1 MAKPKEKDV
10 KAFKEKLKV
19 LEDGRLTV
27 FTAVKGLVK
36 DGTFAAGL
44 VEKLSP
50 DILALGIAPEDLK
63 GLRYLRKRLEKKKKY
78 TPDLSNIDLS
88 YVDHL
93 SRYGDVDAP
102 PPCFSYALET
112 ADNQDIPVVTLDL
125 DNLTHTDIYVKNV
138 LFSDL
143 LRQSMRFRYLKK
155 KKFKIKTAEEFV
167 MVWDALLNKA
177 KGFTIVERSREE
189 FMAESLRYLLDHNE
203 GKKILAIIELERAK
217 GVIELVQHPPAKKP
231 LKKTPK
237 TTITS
242 KDEEK

>member
-10 KAFKEKLKV
+10 KAFKAKVKV

-36 DGTFAAGL
+36 DGNVAAGL
-44 VEKLSP
+44 VEKMRP

-93 SRYGDVDAP
+93 SKYGDVDAP

-112 ADNQDIPVVTLDL
+112 ADNLDIPVVTLDL

-143 LRQSMRFRYLKK
+143 LRQSMRFRFMKK

-167 MVWDALLNKA
+167 MVWDTILNKA
-177 KGFTIVERSREE
+177 RGFTIVERSREE
-189 FMAESLRYLLDHNE
+189 FIAESLRYLLDHNK
-203 GKKILAIIELERAK
+203 GKNVLAIIELERSK
-217 GVIELVQHPPAKKP
+217 GIIDLVLHPPTKKSTKNPQKKVAAKKC
-231 LKKTPK
+231 
-237 TTITS
+237 
-242 KDEEK
+242 DEK